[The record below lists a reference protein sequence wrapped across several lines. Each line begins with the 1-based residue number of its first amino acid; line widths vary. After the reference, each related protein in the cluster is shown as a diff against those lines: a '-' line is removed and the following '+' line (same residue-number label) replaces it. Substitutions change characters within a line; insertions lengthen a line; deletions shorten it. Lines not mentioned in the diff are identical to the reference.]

1 MDGKMKTSK
10 QNPNAR
16 RLSKAVALVAL
27 AGALTG
33 CVSQSE
39 YDKLWETNRSLTD
52 RLRSVQGDLD
62 TLKAQNASLTGAAGG
77 ASTTISGLTEE
88 NNRLRQQLNKSL
100 EAMQALESRLGS
112 LELNR
117 LDPSTDRALANLA
130 AQFPDL
136 VVYDAD
142 RGMLRFS
149 SDLTFASGSDN
160 VQAGGAEALKRLAS
174 VLQSS
179 EASGYDVVIVGHTD
193 SQRISSNTARR
204 HPTNMHLSAHRAI
217 AVRQVMGEQ
226 GVAWE
231 RMQAAG
237 WGQYRPSVTNNPN
250 GGTAENRRVEIFLVP
265 SSWSGTSEAPSNNS
279 SAPTTDNSGDRGL
292 DIDPTK

>member
-1 MDGKMKTSK
+1 MDASTMKKKTMT
-10 QNPNAR
+10 AR
-16 RLSKAVALVAL
+16 RVSRAVALVAL
-27 AGALTG
+27 AGTLTG

-62 TLKAQNASLTGAAGG
+62 TLRSQNASLSGSAGG
-77 ASTTISGLTEE
+77 ASNTIASLTSE
-88 NNRLRQQLNKSL
+88 NQRLRQQLNQSL
-100 EAMQALESRLGS
+100 QSMQDLESRLGS

-130 AQFPDL
+130 SQYPDL
-136 VVYDAD
+136 VEYDSE

-149 SDLTFASGSDN
+149 SDLTFGSGSDQ
-160 VQAGGAEALKRLAS
+160 VQTGGAEALAKLAT

-179 EASGYDVVIVGHTD
+179 EATNYDVVVVGHTD
-193 SQRISSNTARR
+193 SQRISSSTAQR

-217 AVRQVMGEQ
+217 SVRKVLGDK

-231 RMQAAG
+231 RIQAAG
-237 WGQYRPSVTNNPN
+237 WGQYRPSVPNNTN
-250 GGTAENRRVEIFLVP
+250 GGTAQNRRVEIFLVP
-265 SSWSGTSEAPSNNS
+265 STWNGISEAPE
-279 SAPTTDNSGDRGL
+279 SAPVPASSGARQV